1 MGVKRIVDT
10 DFWTDIDVIDKYSI
24 DDKFFALYLLTNKY
38 SRQAGIYKL
47 PKKYISFETGYSKEI
62 VEVLLDRFEKNY
74 NKIRY
79 NHDTQEIAILNYT
92 SFSIVKGGKP
102 VEDCIKKD
110 LREIED
116 KQLIKTVHDVMQ
128 EYWTLSSREFDGT
141 VKGIFKESFEP
152 FLNDNDN
159 VFDNDNDNDNDNEN
173 ERNVNDSLERV
184 KQAKETIYYKNVDLD
199 DAIKEF
205 IKHRKALKKAMTPY
219 AVKRF
224 INKLNREFETDDEKL
239 EAIDMAIERGWLSV
253 EKSWIKNA
261 QKNCGNVKTIED
273 SQKDA
278 EERWGG
284 FLNA

>member
-47 PKKYISFETGYSKEI
+47 PKKYISFETGYTKEI

-110 LREIED
+110 LREVED

-159 VFDNDNDNDNDNEN
+159 VFDNDNDNDNEN

>member
-47 PKKYISFETGYSKEI
+47 PKKYISFETGYTKEI
-62 VEVLLDRFEKNY
+62 VEVLLDRFEKTY

-110 LREIED
+110 LREVED

-159 VFDNDNDNDNDNEN
+159 VFDNDNDNDNENEN
-173 ERNVNDSLERV
+173 ERNVHDSLERV

-253 EKSWIKNA
+253 EKSWVKNA